1 MTRRNLSVG
10 AVVLLASAGLAGPA
24 FGADNAVV
32 DVKSM
37 SRLKLAA
44 VSVTPARWDKEAN
57 FATLERYAREAA
69 AKGAQLVITPEGFL
83 EGYVAN
89 DKANK
94 DLTEEK
100 YERVVEPLDGKMVDR
115 VRGLARELKIH
126 LVLGFAERRDG
137 RTFNTAILISPDGG
151 IAMHYSKAH
160 TAEDEPF
167 NTHGAE
173 FPVAETHFGKVGALI
188 CYDRQLPETSR
199 ILAIKGA
206 RLIIVPAW
214 GSYSEMNTVMMRTR
228 AYENS
233 VYLAFVHPNRVM
245 VIDPRG
251 TIVAENQG
259 EGDQLVFAEIDLN
272 DERIGRGTIRHR
284 RPEIY
289 GEILK

>member
-1 MTRRNLSVG
+1 MARRNILAA
-10 AVVLLASAGLAGPA
+10 AVSMWAGVMLAGIGIA
-24 FGADNAVV
+24 AENAAV
-32 DVKSM
+32 DRNLKG
-37 SRLKLAA
+37 RLKLAA

-57 FATLERYAREAA
+57 FATLERYTREAA

-100 YERVVEPLDGKMVDR
+100 YERVVEPLDGTMVDR
-115 VRGLARELKIH
+115 DRGLARELKIH

-137 RTFNTAILISPDGG
+137 RNFNTAILISPEGG
-151 IAMHYSKAH
+151 IAMRYSKAH
-160 TAEDEPF
+160 TADDEPF

-173 FPVAETHFGKVGALI
+173 FPVAETPFGKVGALI

-251 TIVAENQG
+251 TIVAENEG
-259 EGDQLVFAEIDLN
+259 EGDQMVFAEIDLY

>member
-10 AVVLLASAGLAGPA
+10 AVVVLASAGLTGPA
-24 FGADNAVV
+24 FGAENAVV
-32 DVKSM
+32 DIKSM

-44 VSVTPARWDKEAN
+44 VSVTPLRWDKAAN

-69 AKGAQLVITPEGFL
+69 ARGAQLVITPEGFL

-100 YERVVEPLDGKMVDR
+100 YKRVVEPLDGAMVDR
-115 VRGLARELKIH
+115 VRELARELQIH

-137 RTFNTAILISPDGG
+137 RNFNTAILISPEGG

-173 FPVAETHFGKVGALI
+173 FPVAETPFGKVGALI